1 MTIDSGRTGPIV
13 PEAAS
18 IKVDLPEAV
27 RASGLRRADLVDPAK
42 QEAALTKYFKELVVR
57 ELPLGSTLASADL
70 EYLAGW
76 MARDPVVREK
86 ALQYL
91 ERILD

>member
-1 MTIDSGRTGPIV
+1 M
-13 PEAAS
+13 
-18 IKVDLPEAV
+18 KVELPEAV
-27 RASGLRRADLVDPAK
+27 RASGLRRADLVDPAR
-42 QEAALTKYFKELVVR
+42 QETALTRYFTELIVR
-57 ELPLGSTLASADL
+57 ELPLGPTLAPADL

-76 MARDPVVREK
+76 MARDPVLREK